1 VSHDQEAGCGEE
13 AFLAERSGAARSG
26 IRSGVLPAAPVKG
39 ESVLLVAAQAQGR
52 STGTDIAQAR
62 NRPGSGELCAGQ
74 RRTGAT
80 DAGASYRAGD
90 GRRLRIRKGV
100 DEETLRAVLAPRAI
114 EMLSFRRPAKVYLCT
129 RYRATMRRSFD
140 GLSMMAE

>member
-1 VSHDQEAGCGEE
+1 VCFEHRCKEAGVSHDQEAGCGEE
-13 AFLAERSGAARSG
+13 AFLAEDDRGGGAQRYFD
-26 IRSGVLPAAPVKG
+26 SGVLPAAPVKG

-80 DAGASYRAGD
+80 DAGLELVLGD

-100 DEETLRAVLAPRAI
+100 DEETLRAVLAAVEPSR
-114 EMLSFRRPAKVYLCT
+114 C
-129 RYRATMRRSFD
+129 
-140 GLSMMAE
+140 